1 MAEPLRARGAASA
14 GGPDAGAMRTMTT
27 TDLDR
32 VLAVEVQAYG
42 FPWSRG
48 NFIDSLAAGY
58 TAELLE
64 QADGGL
70 LGYYLA
76 LPGVGEMHLLNLT
89 VAPAFQGR
97 GLAHRL
103 MDRLEER
110 AQALGMGSLWLEV
123 RASNARARTLYSH
136 RGFVEVGV
144 RRGYYPAPGS
154 RREDAIVMSR
164 TLDAGRGGTAPAV
177 TANDRVEAH
186 SRTSHRE
193 DGRGAR

>member
-1 MAEPLRARGAASA
+1 MVAMTTPARARGPGPAPAVEA
-14 GGPDAGAMRTMTT
+14 GTLRPMTT
-27 TDLDR
+27 ADLDR
-32 VLAVEVQAYG
+32 VVAIEVQAYS

-64 QADGGL
+64 QADGTL

-89 VAPAFQGR
+89 VAPAVQGR

-103 MDRLEER
+103 MDRLEAR
-110 AQALGMGSLWLEV
+110 AHELGLASLWLEV
-123 RASNARARTLYSH
+123 RASNERARALYRG
-136 RGFVEVGV
+136 RGFAEVGL

-154 RREDAIVMSR
+154 KREDAVVMSR
-164 TLDAGRGGTAPAV
+164 TLASGADAGG
-177 TANDRVEAH
+177 AH
-186 SRTSHRE
+186 AA
-193 DGRGAR
+193 G